1 MFYVI
6 KTTGKREPFQ
16 PEKIERTCIRAGAS
30 KALAKK
36 IIREVEKKAF
46 DGITTREILKLTT
59 SLLEKEA
66 VHLAARYNLKKAV
79 FMLGLAGYAFE
90 EFMAEIF
97 KAHGYKV
104 EVSQMIS
111 GACVDHEIDIV
122 AEKGG
127 KRYMVECKYHW
138 HPGVFTGLKEAMYTQ
153 ARFEDIQEGHK
164 LGKCQKFDQPYLI
177 NNFLFSS
184 HAIQYARCK
193 KMKLLG
199 WAYPPDKG
207 IEILIEDKR
216 LYPITILRGID
227 TYTRRRL
234 TVAGLMMCKDLVEM
248 DLAKLKQFTGL
259 DVPRL
264 KKLVAQVKRIL
275 HD

>member
-36 IIREVEKKAF
+36 IVKKVEKKAF

-79 FMLGLAGYAFE
+79 FMLGRAGYAFE
-90 EFMAEIF
+90 EYIAEIF
-97 KAHGYKV
+97 KAHGYKTQ
-104 EVSQMIS
+104 VSQMIS
-111 GACVDHEIDIV
+111 GACVDHEVDVI
-122 AEKGG
+122 AEKRG

-153 ARFEDIQEGHK
+153 ARFEDLEEGHK
-164 LGKCQKFDQPYLI
+164 LDKCQKFDQPYLI

-207 IEILIEDKR
+207 LEILIEDKR

-259 DVPRL
+259 KAPKL
-264 KKLVAQVKRIL
+264 KPLVAQAKRIL
-275 HD
+275 YK